1 MLQIFFLSFPWLFH
15 AWFIMLAVSID
26 LPFGHFFQA
35 GLKLMALI
43 YHCPGLTTYA
53 VILDGQKASP
63 NDRFGREMLGA
74 VVWAH

>member
-1 MLQIFFLSFPWLFH
+1 MLQIFSLSFPWLFH

-43 YHCPGLTTYA
+43 YHYPGLIAYP
-53 VILDGQKASP
+53 VILDAQKAPP
-63 NDRFGREMLGA
+63 NYKFGRERLGA
-74 VVWAH
+74 VV